1 MPDESGRLAETQAWL
16 AKASTDLRA
25 AEHDLQAIPPLL
37 EDSLFHSQQA
47 AEKALKGLLT
57 WHNHP
62 FRKTQ
67 DLGELGQV
75 GAQLDPSL
83 EFLCRQ
89 AARLTIYAW
98 IFRYPGDSGVPTSVE
113 TKEALTLAK
122 ELVQAVLAR
131 IAGARKFLCH
141 SIHFPSP
148 SRARHP
154 IPFPMRCCA

>member
-25 AEHDLQAIPPLL
+25 AEHDLQATPPLL
-37 EDSLFHSQQA
+37 EDSLFHCQQA

-57 WHNHP
+57 WHNHA
-62 FRKTQ
+62 FRKTH

-89 AARLTIYAW
+89 AERLTVYAW
-98 IFRYPGDSGVPTSVE
+98 IFRYPGDPGVPTSAE

-131 IAGARKFLCH
+131 TAGAR
-141 SIHFPSP
+141 
-148 SRARHP
+148 
-154 IPFPMRCCA
+154 